1 MDVGKFTSGVVGIA
15 VSVIIVVSVAFPV
28 ITKAASTEGLMLLSR
43 PCSKFCPF
51 FWSLQSFLPLSACSS
66 PAAASDFATPTGSD

>member
-28 ITKAASTEGLMLLSR
+28 ITKAASAEGLDASVKTMLEV
-43 PCSKFCPF
+43 
-51 FWSLQSFLPLSACSS
+51 LPLLLVVAIVL
-66 PAAASDFATPTGSD
+66 AVIGMFITRGRE